1 MPKQRLTI
9 RDWSGGINN
18 RQDPRDIRDNE
29 SSFIR
34 NMSIDAL
41 GKIKTAGG
49 LYANLADSDGDTSS
63 TPLTEYIVNRTC
75 YIVGS
80 GGYGLFYFESDH
92 SRDNEQT
99 ITDTRFGNA
108 VSFTDATCDTINTNT
123 TVAHDANAAIVAGL
137 AVSGTGIPIGAIIS
151 SITDTTN
158 FVISSAATANGT
170 NVTLTFTSSL
180 AIGVKNGNIYFNLVH
195 SSSDLEDTTIPES
208 PL

>member
-29 SSFIR
+29 CSFIQ

-49 LYANLADSDGDTSS
+49 LFANLADSDGDVDTVSG
-63 TPLTEYIVNRTC
+63 TPLTEYIVNRTAG
-75 YIVGS
+75 ITGA

-92 SRDNEQT
+92 SRDSEQT
-99 ITDTRFGNA
+99 ITETKSGEEL
-108 VSFTDATCDTINTNT
+108 TI
-123 TVAHDANAAIVAGL
+123 
-137 AVSGTGIPIGAIIS
+137 GTS
-151 SITDTTN
+151 
-158 FVISSAATANGT
+158 V
-170 NVTLTFTSSL
+170 
-180 AIGVKNGNIYFNLVH
+180 GNITFVLVQ
-195 SSSDLEDTTIPES
+195 TTTDIPADESES

>member
-29 SSFIR
+29 SSFIQ

-49 LYANLADSDGDTSS
+49 LFDNLADSDGDTTPIGDGG
-63 TPLTEYIVNRTC
+63 TPLTQYIVNRTAS
-75 YIVGS
+75 ILGS

-92 SRDNEQT
+92 SRDSEQT
-99 ITDTRFGNA
+99 ITETKSGA
-108 VSFTDATCDTINTNT
+108 VLTI
-123 TVAHDANAAIVAGL
+123 
-137 AVSGTGIPIGAIIS
+137 GTS
-151 SITDTTN
+151 D
-158 FVISSAATANGT
+158 
-170 NVTLTFTSSL
+170 
-180 AIGVKNGNIYFNLVH
+180 GNIKFTLVQTTT
-195 SSSDLEDTTIPES
+195 DLPADNFPES

>member
-18 RQDPRDIRDNE
+18 RQDPRDIKPNE
-29 SSFIR
+29 SSFIQ

-49 LYANLADSDGDTSS
+49 LFDNLADSDGDTSS
-63 TPLTEYIVNRTC
+63 SPLTEYIVNRTAG
-75 YIVGS
+75 IEGS

-108 VSFTDATCDTINTNT
+108 VSFTDATCDTTNTNT
-123 TVAHDANAAIVAGL
+123 TVAHDANASIVVGL
-137 AVSGTGIPIGAIIS
+137 AVSGTGIPTGAIIS
-151 SITDTTN
+151 SITNTTS
-158 FVISSAATANGT
+158 FVISSAATASGT

-180 AIGVKNGNIYFNLVH
+180 AIGSKNGNINFVLVQ
-195 SSSDLEDTTIPES
+195 SSSDEGTYEEAS
-208 PL
+208 GN

>member
-29 SSFIR
+29 SSFIQ

-49 LYANLADSDGDTSS
+49 LFDNLADSDGDTSS
-63 TPLTEYIVNRTC
+63 TPLTEYIVNRTAN
-75 YIVGS
+75 IEGS

-92 SRDNEQT
+92 SRDNEYT

-108 VSFTDATCDTINTNT
+108 VSFTDATCDTTNTNT
-123 TVAHDANAAIVAGL
+123 TVAHDANASIVVGL
-137 AVSGTGIPIGAIIS
+137 AVSGTGIPTGAIIS
-151 SITDTTN
+151 SITNTTS
-158 FVISSAATANGT
+158 FVISSAATASGT

-180 AIGVKNGNIYFNLVH
+180 AIGSKNGNINFVLVQ
-195 SSSDLEDTTIPES
+195 SSSDEGTYEEAS
-208 PL
+208 GN